1 MQIQT
6 SRFGTIQVETDDLL
20 LFPAGLPGLEGCRQ
34 WILLPDSKNDAFAWL
49 QNLEHSGIAFAVTS
63 PQRYIPHYRVRVN
76 CGSVE
81 GLKLQNPSQAEIL
94 VIIGKSDSG
103 WTLNLKAPLVINPD
117 LRIGKQIICDGNEPV
132 RYEIR
137 TDRYPLKKTA

>member
-6 SRFGTIQVETDDLL
+6 TRFGTIQVETDDLL

-34 WILLPDSKNDAFAWL
+34 WVLLPDAHSDALAWL
-49 QNLEHSGIAFAVTS
+49 QNLEHSEIAFAVTS
-63 PQRYIPHYRVRVN
+63 PRRYIPHYRMRVN
-76 CGSVE
+76 SGCVE

-103 WTLNLKAPLVINPD
+103 WTLNLKAPLVINPE
-117 LRIGKQIICDGNEPV
+117 LRIGRQIISEGNEPV
-132 RYEIR
+132 RYVIR
-137 TDRYPLKKTA
+137 NDRNPLKKTA